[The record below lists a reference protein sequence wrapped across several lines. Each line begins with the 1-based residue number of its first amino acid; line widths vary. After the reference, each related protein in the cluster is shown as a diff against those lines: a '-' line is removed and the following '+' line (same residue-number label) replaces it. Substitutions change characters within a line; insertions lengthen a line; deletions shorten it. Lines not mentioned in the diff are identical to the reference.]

1 MGISEKWSR
10 ENLAWAAGIFEGEGC
25 ISVSTKGRRRL
36 KLSVSMTD
44 RDVIEKLSRIIGLG
58 SIGGPYTKVGL
69 KDNWQWQVTS
79 SEDVQ
84 AVLAAFWEF
93 LCSRRKAKA
102 VEAIKLASQVKNK
115 DSIWCLR
122 GHRLEG
128 DNLYITKRG
137 SRLCLV
143 CNRMR
148 SRETYK
154 KNKNHVALELFKSPD
169 CVS

>member
-1 MGISEKWSR
+1 MGISANWSR

-25 ISVSTKGRRRL
+25 ISVSNDRRRRL
-36 KLSVSMTD
+36 KVSVSMTD
-44 RDVIEKLSRIIGLG
+44 RDVIEKFGHIMGLG
-58 SIGGPYTKVGL
+58 SVRGPYMKAGL
-69 KDNWQWQVTS
+69 KDSWQWEVTS
-79 SEDVQ
+79 SENVQ

-93 LCSRRKAKA
+93 LCSRRKTKA
-102 VEAIKLASQVKNK
+102 VEAIKIASKVKNK

-128 DNLYITKRG
+128 ENLYITKRG

-148 SRETYK
+148 GRETYK
-154 KNKNHVALELFKSPD
+154 KKKNVPVELFQSPD